1 VGAGAAETPE
11 DVVSRATVTRA
22 ENNSHG
28 FAWSFDAIRTGIGFK
43 HWNRV
48 EGSKCAHCLQQW
60 SGTPH
65 LGQLALKSVPLGSA
79 VAQL

>member
-1 VGAGAAETPE
+1 VGAGATEGPD
-11 DVVSRATVTRA
+11 DVVSRATVTRG
-22 ENNSHG
+22 ENSSHG
-28 FAWSFDAIRTGIGFK
+28 FAWSFDAIRTGTGFR

-48 EGSKCAHCLQQW
+48 EGSKCAHCLQQC

-65 LGQLALKSVPLGSA
+65 LGQLALKSIPGGRA